1 MEGWGIY
8 TKQRNSILL
17 DSNVIMVSSKNNEV
31 IDIGGIIK
39 KTGKK
44 PLVLRKQGGYSFRLK
59 D

>member
-1 MEGWGIY
+1 
-8 TKQRNSILL
+8 L